1 MTNNELSTMNHNPI
15 IIPVNKS
22 KPVKYFTGSAVLTI
36 LGLLLIVTPG
46 WFTYAEDP
54 VVLKVIGYI
63 LVIFF
68 GACMLLYS
76 QRVFDKKP
84 AMVLDEEGFTDYT
97 SGVNTGKVLWQDVT
111 GIFIKEGMGQ
121 QFIMLK
127 VKDPEKYI
135 EREKNPL
142 KLRILQMN
150 NRLYETPINISAKG
164 MKISF
169 EDLHQ
174 LLKERIII
182 LNS

>member
-1 MTNNELSTMNHNPI
+1 MNSI

-22 KPVKYFTGSAVLTI
+22 KSVKYFTGSVLVTI
-36 LGLLLIVTPG
+36 LGLLLIVAPG
-46 WFTYAEDP
+46 WFTHAQNP

-63 LVIFF
+63 LIVFF

-84 AMVLDEEGFTDYT
+84 AMVLDGEGFTDYT
-97 SGVNTGKVLWQDVT
+97 SGVNTGKVLWKDVT
-111 GIFIKEGMGQ
+111 GISLKEGMGQ

-142 KLRILQMN
+142 KLRILQIN
-150 NRLYETPINISAKG
+150 NRLYETRINISAKG

-174 LLKERIII
+174 LLKEKATHTAHS
-182 LNS
+182 L

>member
-1 MTNNELSTMNHNPI
+1 
-15 IIPVNKS
+15 
-22 KPVKYFTGSAVLTI
+22 
-36 LGLLLIVTPG
+36 
-46 WFTYAEDP
+46 
-54 VVLKVIGYI
+54 
-63 LVIFF
+63 
-68 GACMLLYS
+68 MLLYS

-84 AMVLDEEGFTDYT
+84 AMVLDEDGFTDYT
-97 SGVNTGKVLWQDVT
+97 SGVNTGKVLWKDVT

-135 EREKNPL
+135 KREKNPL

-169 EDLHQ
+169 EDLYQ
-174 LLKERIII
+174 LLKEKATNTAHS
-182 LNS
+182 L

>member
-1 MTNNELSTMNHNPI
+1 
-15 IIPVNKS
+15 
-22 KPVKYFTGSAVLTI
+22 
-36 LGLLLIVTPG
+36 
-46 WFTYAEDP
+46 
-54 VVLKVIGYI
+54 
-63 LVIFF
+63 
-68 GACMLLYS
+68 MLLYS

-97 SGVNTGKVLWQDVT
+97 SGVNTGKVLWKDVT
-111 GIFIKEGMGQ
+111 GICLKEGMGQ

-169 EDLHQ
+169 EDLYQ
-174 LLKERIII
+174 LLKEKATHTAHS
-182 LNS
+182 L